1 MDGARARR
9 RATGGGRVVG
19 GWCSRA
25 SERALRVAIDGGK
38 LEANG
43 GRAVAVGSGRGKRR
57 DAIYEGGGG
66 LMVHYRTGLD
76 WIGLDLW
83 KSPCLLWLVFLFLLG
98 GEEDPGVVVLP
109 RQLTVKRRED
119 TIIGH
124 L

>member
-1 MDGARARR
+1 
-9 RATGGGRVVG
+9 
-19 GWCSRA
+19 
-25 SERALRVAIDGGK
+25 
-38 LEANG
+38 
-43 GRAVAVGSGRGKRR
+43 
-57 DAIYEGGGG
+57 
-66 LMVHYRTGLD
+66 MVHYSTLGREAVSTAAPLLRKGLDWIGLD

-119 TIIGH
+119 AIIGH

>member
-1 MDGARARR
+1 
-9 RATGGGRVVG
+9 
-19 GWCSRA
+19 
-25 SERALRVAIDGGK
+25 
-38 LEANG
+38 
-43 GRAVAVGSGRGKRR
+43 
-57 DAIYEGGGG
+57 
-66 LMVHYRTGLD
+66 MVHYSTLGREAVSTAAPLLRKGLD